1 MSTLIGVVNSQVVTL
16 DFSKTIFFRKDATR
30 YLLFGLTSF
39 VAAPIDLLTIFQQT
53 GDHFGNGVNVFIW
66 RKKGQTIAPV
76 IF

>member
-1 MSTLIGVVNSQVVTL
+1 
-16 DFSKTIFFRKDATR
+16 
-30 YLLFGLTSF
+30 